1 MDIFKII
8 GIAILGAIIC
18 YIVNEMNSNI
28 GVILSIV
35 IGLIVILM
43 ILSKIGS
50 IIQIFTQMATS
61 YNIDLAFLKIVIKII
76 GISYIC
82 EFTIDMLTSMGEVN
96 IAKKVALAG
105 KAIIVYMAVPI
116 MATLMDTALKL
127 LSI

>member
-1 MDIFKII
+1 M
-8 GIAILGAIIC
+8 
-18 YIVNEMNSNI
+18 NEMNSNI

-50 IIQIFTQMATS
+50 IIQLFTQMATS
-61 YNIDLAFLKIVIKII
+61 YNIDLAFLKIVVKII

-105 KAIIVYMAVPI
+105 KVIIVYMAVPI
-116 MATLMDTALKL
+116 MTALMDTALKL